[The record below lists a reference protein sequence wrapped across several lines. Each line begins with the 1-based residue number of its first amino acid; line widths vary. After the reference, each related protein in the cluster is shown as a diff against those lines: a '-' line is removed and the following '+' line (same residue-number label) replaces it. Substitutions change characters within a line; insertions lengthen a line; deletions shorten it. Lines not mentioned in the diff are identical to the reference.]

1 MIDIILKHLRKTT
14 LAQLAAELIVDYTQD
29 DGRAPYYFQT
39 EEAKAAYDEV
49 MATGRAR
56 FGVDEFANSV
66 EAACEVAWQAAHD
79 ALYC

>member
-1 MIDIILKHLRKTT
+1 MTDNILDHLRRET
-14 LAQLAAELIVDYTQD
+14 LARIAAELIVDHTQE
-29 DGRAPYYFQT
+29 GGYLPYFFNT

-49 MATGRAR
+49 MTAGRDR
-56 FGVDEFANSV
+56 FGVNEFANSV

>member
-1 MIDIILKHLRKTT
+1 MTDITLKHLRKTT
-14 LAQLAAELIVDYTQD
+14 LAQIAAELIVDHTQD
-29 DGRAPYYFQT
+29 DGRLPYFFNT

-49 MATGRAR
+49 MAAGRDR
-56 FGVDEFANSV
+56 FGMDEFANSV